1 MTAPILISVN
11 YALVMEKKNRIS
23 YIQKNATVV
32 QNVVQAVQYIE
43 VSLLLEQIIEMHG
56 QKKRS
61 YEETQ
66 NTSRE
71 IRKKGFGQSL
81 KTEESKK

>member
-1 MTAPILISVN
+1 MVLAFL
-11 YALVMEKKNRIS
+11 S
-23 YIQKNATVV
+23 Y
-32 QNVVQAVQYIE
+32 AVQYIE

-71 IRKKGFGQSL
+71 IRKKGFGQSF